1 MRRIRGGGESGP
13 KDELKE
19 IMGVENNDDD
29 RQFSI
34 SVTANF
40 MGAVGFYRR
49 GGVGKVR
56 FGRIVV
62 ERSGSGYVLG
72 RAAYSH
78 IHTHVSSAQL

>member
-1 MRRIRGGGESGP
+1 
-13 KDELKE
+13 
-19 IMGVENNDDD
+19 MGIGNDNDD
-29 RQFSI
+29 RQFSMSI
-34 SVTANF
+34 TADF

-72 RAAYSH
+72 RGGRPL
-78 IHTHVSSAQL
+78 THVSRLRTT